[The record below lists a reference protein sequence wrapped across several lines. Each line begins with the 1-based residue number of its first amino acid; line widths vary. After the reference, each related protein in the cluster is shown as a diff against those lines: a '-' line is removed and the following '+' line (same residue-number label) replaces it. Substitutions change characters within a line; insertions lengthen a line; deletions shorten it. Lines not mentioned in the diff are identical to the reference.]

1 MKRLTQLLWM
11 TVAIAAVL
19 AISFAVSRQDRDSG
33 DPLLRSFADNLDT
46 FEDGSDC
53 FLPDVT
59 PWKWDSVFFVQPH
72 TTQKEVE
79 GIIGFASDVKL
90 GDESTSGEGRMVFVQ
105 DGKVVQVMKFYSA
118 EYTYIVEADSFFKTA
133 DPHDYLCFAADQGVT
148 FTKNSRN
155 IGGSLWAVLSL
166 AEDVDDC
173 VQSF

>member
-11 TVAIAAVL
+11 TVFIAAVL

-46 FEDGSDC
+46 FEDGSVC

-59 PWKWDSVFFVQPH
+59 PWEWDTVYFVQPH

-79 GIIGFASDVKL
+79 GMIGFATDARL
-90 GDESTSGEGRMVFVQ
+90 GDESSSGEGRMVFVQ
-105 DGKVVQVMKFYSA
+105 NGKVVQVMKFYSA
-118 EYTYIVEADSFFKTA
+118 ECTYLVEADSFFRTA
-133 DPHDYLCFAADQGVT
+133 SPNDYLCFDADQGLS
-148 FTKNSRN
+148 FSKSSRN

-166 AEDVDDC
+166 AEDAGAHIR
-173 VQSF
+173 SA